1 MKMVLKEKLLT
12 EVKKV
17 FKMGIF
23 GKLDKFDKLFK
34 DRLGVNIIH
43 LNYRVTVGNLKDSQ
57 QNILKHFGW
66 DDDTLIFGIN
76 QTFNDVM
83 CEVVCIGPPVGSK
96 KSKSYCDYL
105 TAKNFKPAWYHY
117 SSVEMA
123 QKKTKA
129 TGDKKEWENYDVLM
143 ASLDSFYESLQA
155 FFNFLDIYEKQIK
168 VIKDLCSISNDSI
181 EEISQN

>member
-1 MKMVLKEKLLT
+1 M
-12 EVKKV
+12 

-34 DRLGVNIIH
+34 DRLGVDVIH
-43 LNYRVTVGNLKDSQ
+43 LNYRITVGNLKDSQ

-66 DDDTLIFGIN
+66 NDDTLIFGIN
-76 QTFNDVM
+76 QTFRGFK
-83 CEVVCIGPPVGSK
+83 CEIICIGPPVGSK

-105 TAKNFKPAWYHY
+105 TAENFKPAWYHY

-123 QKKTKA
+123 KTKA
-129 TGDKKEWENYDVLM
+129 TGDKKELENYDVLM

-168 VIKDLCSISNDSI
+168 VIKDLCSISNVSI
-181 EEISQN
+181 EEIPQN

>member
-1 MKMVLKEKLLT
+1 M
-12 EVKKV
+12 

-66 DDDTLIFGIN
+66 NDETLIFGIN
-76 QTFNDVM
+76 QTFRGFK
-83 CEVVCIGPPVGSK
+83 CEIICIGPPVGSK
-96 KSKSYCDYL
+96 NSKSYCDYL
-105 TAKNFKPAWYHY
+105 TAENFKPAWYHY

-123 QKKTKA
+123 KTKA
-129 TGDKKEWENYDVLM
+129 TGDKKELENYDVLM

-168 VIKDLCSISNDSI
+168 VIKDLCSISNVSI
-181 EEISQN
+181 EEIPQN